1 MRHHTSILAVC
12 AGAVVFAAGCGKTES
27 PPVPTAAPQAQSTQQ
42 ASPTT
47 AVPTPPLPPPNAP
60 NVPKAPD
67 PAPGD
72 AGSHSSPAFKDG
84 GKADS
89 PK

>member
-1 MRHHTSILAVC
+1 MRHHISTLAACV
-12 AGAVVFAAGCGKTES
+12 GAVVFAAGCGKTES
-27 PPVPTAAPQAQSTQQ
+27 PPMPTAAPPAQSTQQ
-42 ASPTT
+42 APPTT
-47 AVPTPPLPPPNAP
+47 AVPTPPLPAPEAP
-60 NVPKAPD
+60 NVPRAAD

-72 AGSHSSPAFKDG
+72 AGSHSSPAFKAG

>member
-1 MRHHTSILAVC
+1 MRHHISILAACV
-12 AGAVVFAAGCGKTES
+12 GAVVFAAGCGKTES
-27 PPVPTAAPQAQSTQQ
+27 PPMPTAAPPAQSTQQ

-47 AVPTPPLPPPNAP
+47 AVPTPPLPAPDAP
-60 NVPKAPD
+60 NVPRAAD

-72 AGSHSSPAFKDG
+72 AGSHSSPAFKAG